1 MARSTATVSRTARGA
16 AVALVLGLVA
26 LVGYAGAV
34 DAAGFVGNLGQ
45 TNDTN
50 YNVGRVDFAQPFTTG
65 SLANGYSL
73 SSIEIQ
79 FAEAGSSH
87 ELRAEIWTSRNDG
100 TPDTRA
106 GTLTKPATLT
116 TGSHY
121 STLTTSGLDLDP
133 STTYLLVMVAEGTM
147 GSLVTIQGTDS
158 DSEDAGSQVGWSI
171 GDTSLQRNRFPPGSP
186 WSNHNA
192 AMKIRINGT
201 AKNVAATGKPSVSGT
216 PQVGTALSASTSGI
230 MDDNGLTSADFT
242 YQWIRVGNNET
253 AIAGANA
260 ATYTPVAADFG
271 KKLRV
276 KVSFTDDDGYDEERT
291 SDVWPA
297 SRTILAAPSACPTSA
312 HWCTTLTVGKHG
324 GGNPSFGFFGAD
336 GIGALDDTTIEYAG
350 TTYRISQVR
359 LLPSSGD
366 EEFRIAI
373 DRFVARRSVFTVDT
387 EVFVTDAENE
397 RTTAPMRYVWN
408 RPADMTW
415 IEGQRVTMSVEI
427 ANSAATGQPAI
438 SGTAQVGKTL
448 TASTH
453 GITDADGLSAPVY
466 RYQWIRVD
474 GSNETSI
481 AGAGMNTYTLVAGDA
496 GKRVKVRVSFTDD
509 YGVAENVTSDAYPA
523 SGAIANAQAP
533 SPASGHAVSADGT
546 SVVLVFDEDLGA
558 AEPATSAFTVTV
570 DGAGAAVEGVSLQ
583 VGGENEKVH
592 LAMAGTILAGQ
603 TVIVS
608 YTDPSPDGAT
618 LQDPDGNSAASFAD
632 LAVANGSTAVTE
644 VSIAAVA
651 ASAVYREEDA
661 SFTLTRT
668 HSGTALAVAVRLT
681 QTRSYLP
688 AQALA
693 HTVTFAAD
701 ATEATLSIPYVTFQA
716 IPKGEEI
723 DSGTLTATPEAGTG
737 HAIDATAGSATVNVV
752 VAATVSF
759 DMDAYTVGEADG
771 TVSFDVVVRTGT
783 GANAPA
789 QNVRYSVSTEEGT
802 ATVPGDYIAISSS
815 VGFTPGDFTADGA
828 RYRAAKTVVI
838 DIVDDNAWTGD
849 RAFHV
854 ALEQSPGLAPK
865 YWNPVTAAGVACP
878 VERCRTPITIQE
890 DEPDPIPPTGK
901 PSISGTPQAGATL
914 SVLTGDIMDGNGLS
928 APDFTYRWVRV
939 DGTGNATV
947 IVGASSATHTPVA
960 GDVGH
965 KLRVEVSF
973 TDDDGFTEEV
983 TSDAWPASGAI
994 VAAPRACPLDV
1005 QWCTTLTVGEAID
1018 GMSVS
1023 QGYSSAPGLGA
1034 LGDRTIELDGTIHT
1048 ISAIRLVTT
1057 SGNAEIEMAIDA
1069 FVPRR
1074 TVFTLGEET
1083 FTASGMSEEAGVT
1096 TRYVWPAPSG
1106 VAWVEGQKVTVSA
1119 RFPNWRSTGKPS
1131 ISGTP
1136 QVRQTLSAS
1145 TSGIMDPNGLSDP
1158 GFTYQW
1164 VRLDSDGTS
1173 NATDIAGAN
1182 SATYALNVSD
1192 IGKKIAVTVGLTDD
1206 HGYTARLESDPY
1218 PATGTILSLPPPAPT
1233 AETLVGNLGQA
1244 NDTTYHLASTDFA
1257 QPFTTG
1263 SLDKGYTL
1271 SSVEIRFSSAGSSH
1285 SLSVEI
1291 WTRRNDGR
1299 PDTSIKR
1306 LTNPANVTSGS
1317 HYSTF
1322 TATNGLDLDASTT
1335 YLLVVLE
1342 GGSNLGI
1349 QGTGSNDEDS
1359 GSSVGWSIG
1368 DTSLQKNRFPPGS
1381 PWENRN
1387 AAMKIRI
1394 NGTAKNVDATGRPSI
1409 SGTAQVGATVSAST
1423 SGLMDDNGLNVV
1435 PFGYQW
1441 VRVDTGGTSN
1451 DTDIAGA
1458 HAATYT
1464 PVAADAGKK
1473 LKVRVSFRDDDG
1485 YEEER
1490 TSNAW
1495 PASRT
1500 ILAAPRACPADAH
1513 WCTTLTVGKRGG
1525 NNPVFGYFRDL
1536 GTGALDD
1543 TTIEYAGTAYR
1554 ISQVRLLPSSGDEEF
1569 RIVIDRFVAR
1579 RSVFTLGA
1587 ETFVTDA
1594 VNERTTAPVR
1604 YVWDRPA
1611 GMAWIPGQKVTMSVA
1626 IANSRATGQPAIS
1639 GTAQVGSTLTASTD
1653 AIRDPDGPNEPVYDY
1668 QWIQVDGENEASI
1681 LGASASTYTLLAGDA
1696 GKRMK
1701 VWVRFADG
1709 YGVAENVT
1717 SDAYP
1722 ASGAIASAGAPSP
1735 ASGHAVSADGTSI
1748 VLLFDEDLD
1757 ATVPATSA
1765 FAVTVDGA
1773 GAEVQGVSL
1782 QVDGENEKVHLA
1794 MAGTILAGQT
1804 VAVSYT
1810 DPSPDGPTLQ
1820 DPEGNSAASF
1830 AGLVVSNRSAVMT
1843 EVSIV
1848 AAAPSAVFRE
1858 EDASFTLTRTHSGTA
1873 LGVAVTLAQTR
1884 SFLPAQ
1890 ALSHTVS
1897 FAPDAT
1903 EATLSISYLAF
1914 QPMPAGEEVDSG
1926 TLTAT
1931 PEAGT
1936 GHTIDAN
1943 AGSATVDV
1951 VVAATVS
1958 FNADSYTVGET
1969 DGSLSFEVVMRTGTG
1984 AVVPTQE
1991 VFYSASTEE
2000 GTATVPDDYG
2010 PLSDTVS
2017 FAPADFAADG
2027 GRFRAAKTLEIDII
2041 DDTTGEGDTTFH
2053 VVLQQVPG
2061 LAAKYWNPVTPNG
2074 IACAAAHCRTPIT
2087 IEDDESQPVPAT
2099 GKPSISG
2106 SPRVGD
2112 TLSASTDG
2120 IMDGNG
2126 LSSPDFT
2133 YQWIRLDSDGVSNPR
2148 DIVGANAATYTQVAE
2163 DTDKKMKVKVSFT
2176 DDGGFAEELASDA
2189 WPRNGAILGLART
2202 GTVRLTGARL
2212 GSMEPHKRE
2221 AAVDICWER
2230 ESAVPAGSDVTIEA
2244 RVRPFWDYPEPF
2256 GEWMEVARGDSFT
2269 ACGNGNT
2276 GVQWTRNRRWRGQAF
2291 TVEMRIRR
2299 GEEVL
2304 AISPQFKAQAPNS
2317 DTAVLNASLS
2327 APLDDEG
2334 YGVDVPHGPFVLEL
2348 YFTDPL
2354 MYVLGTEA
2362 VIGLE
2367 AADFEPLNA
2376 TVAVETWNAQ
2386 TYKVTVTPT
2395 TLGQAVRVHLPA
2407 SKVLGVGESLT
2418 EDGANTYVR
2427 SNTASNEVTT
2437 DTVGPEN
2444 QSRAPALRARFESAP
2459 TSHDGV
2465 TPFTLRIAFSEGV
2478 TVEPE
2483 AMRDHGLQVSGG
2495 TVTAAARVDGRS
2507 DLWELTL
2514 EPAGSHPVG
2523 IIVPPGRACT
2533 EQGALCTADGRSL
2546 STAVPALGIPYLAP
2560 AKGRQAQGTG
2570 LTAEFRNV
2578 PPEHDGSSGFTFRL
2592 AFSEAPR
2599 VSFRT
2604 LRDEALAASGGTV
2617 RRVRRV
2623 VRGRNDLWEIR
2634 VEPSGRGA
2642 VTVTL
2647 GPSPACGESGAV
2659 CTSDGRALSEAI
2671 SATIQGPPALSV
2683 ADAEVE
2689 EGPNAKLTFVITLSR
2704 ASSSTVTVEAATSD
2718 GTAVAGDDYVAKSKT
2733 KTFAPGET
2741 SKAFKVKVIDDVL
2754 DEGRETLTVTLSNPS
2769 GGNAY
2774 IADGTATGT
2783 ITNDDPMP
2791 QAAAIRIAREIASQL
2806 VEAVSSRAEGGA
2818 GANHLTVGG
2827 LSLAGGGTLEEP
2839 DLAKPLGLPEWDSRQ
2854 ALDART
2860 QSMTGEEILLGSSFS
2875 RSAGTAGP
2883 SRAAVGVWG
2892 HVATGRFDAEED
2904 TISLDGE
2911 VTTGLLGADLEWD
2924 RALAGLI
2931 LQHSKG
2937 DGGFTGEGE
2946 IAGEFESTL
2955 AGIYPYAHIDVTN
2968 TVSAWALAGGGSGD
2982 LTLRS
2987 EGHTAIETDMSMR
3000 VGAAG
3005 LNGQVLER
3013 AGPGGLALELRTD
3026 AMWVQSKTDA
3036 TDGLVATEADAS
3048 RVRLIVEGARSF
3060 ETGNGATITPTGQVG
3075 VRYDGGDAET
3085 GAGLELG
3092 AGLRYH
3098 QGPLTIEGQVR
3109 GLVAHEED
3117 GYREW
3122 GASGAIRV
3130 QPSASG
3136 RGLSLALAPVWGE
3149 ATSGAERLWS
3159 ARDAR
3164 EFDPSRAFEPE
3175 GRLEAEMGYG
3185 LLVPHTRGLLTPY
3198 AGLTL
3203 AGGGSQTVRTGAR
3216 WDLAPGAAL
3225 GLEGTRPGGDRD
3237 YASAVELRLQVTW

>member
-1 MARSTATVSRTARGA
+1 MARGA
-16 AVALVLGLVA
+16 TVALVLGLAA

-45 TNDTN
+45 ANDTT
-50 YNVGRVDFAQPFTTG
+50 YHMGTIDFAQPFTTG

-73 SSIEIQ
+73 SSIEIRLDR
-79 FAEAGSSH
+79 AGSSYA
-87 ELRAEIWTSRNDG
+87 LRAEIWTSRSDG
-100 TPDTRA
+100 KPDTRA
-106 GTLTKPATLT
+106 VTLTKPATLT

-121 STLTTSGLDLDP
+121 STFTTSGLNLNP
-133 STTYLLVMVAEGTM
+133 STTYLLVMAAEGTM
-147 GSLVTIQGTDS
+147 GSSVTIQGTDS
-158 DSEDAGSQVGWSI
+158 DSEDAGSEVGWSI
-171 GDTSLQRNRFPPGSP
+171 GDTSLQMNRFPPGSP

-216 PQVGTALSASTSGI
+216 PQVGTALSVSTSRI

-242 YQWIRVGNNET
+242 YQWIRVGT
-253 AIAGANA
+253 FQTPIAGANA
-260 ATYTPVAADFG
+260 ASYTPVAADFG
-271 KKLRV
+271 KKLGV

-291 SDVWPA
+291 SNAWPA
-297 SRTILAAPSACPTSA
+297 NRTILAAPSACPTGA
-312 HWCTTLTVGKHG
+312 HWCTTLTVGRR
-324 GGNPSFGFFGAD
+324 GGNNPVFGYFRD
-336 GIGALDDTTIEYAG
+336 LDTGALDDTTIEYAG
-350 TTYRISQVR
+350 RNHRISQVR

-373 DRFVARRSVFTVDT
+373 DRFVARHSVFTLDT

-397 RTTAPMRYVWN
+397 RTTAPMRYVWD
-408 RPADMTW
+408 RPADMAW
-415 IEGQRVTMSVEI
+415 IDGQRVAMSVEI

-438 SGTAQVGKTL
+438 TGTAQAGKTL
-448 TASTH
+448 AASTH
-453 GITDADGLSAPVY
+453 GIADADGLSAPVY

-481 AGAGMNTYTLVAGDA
+481 AGADMSTYTLGAGDA

-509 YGVAENVTSDAYPA
+509 YGVDENVTSDAYPA
-523 SGAIANAQAP
+523 SGVIANARAP

-558 AEPATSAFTVTV
+558 TEPATSAFTVTV

-592 LAMAGTILAGQ
+592 LAMAGTILVGQ
-603 TVIVS
+603 TVVVS
-608 YTDPSPDGAT
+608 YTDPSPGGAT
-618 LQDPDGNSAASFAD
+618 LQDPDGNGAASFAD

-701 ATEATLSIPYVTFQA
+701 ATEATLSISYLTFQA

-737 HAIDATAGSATVNVV
+737 HTIDATAGSAAVNLV

-854 ALEQSPGLAPK
+854 VLEQSPGLAPK
-865 YWNPVTAAGVACP
+865 YWNPVTPAGVACP

-914 SVLTGDIMDGNGLS
+914 SVSTGDIMDGNGLS

-939 DGTGNATV
+939 DGSGTGNATV
-947 IVGASSATHTPVA
+947 IVGASSATYTPVA
-960 GDVGH
+960 RDVGD

-973 TDDDGFTEEV
+973 TDDDGFTEKV

-994 VAAPRACPLDV
+994 VAAPHACPPDV

-1023 QGYSSAPGLGA
+1023 HGYSSASGLGA
-1034 LGDRTIELDGTIHT
+1034 LGDGTIELDGTIHT

-1057 SGNAEIEMAIDA
+1057 SGSAEVEMAIDA

-1074 TVFTLGEET
+1074 TLVTLGEET
-1083 FTASGMSEEAGVT
+1083 FEASGMSEETGGT

-1106 VAWVEGQKVTVSA
+1106 MTWAEGQKVTVSA
-1119 RFPNWRSTGKPS
+1119 RLPNWRSTGKPS

-1145 TSGIMDPNGLSDP
+1145 TSGIMDPNGLSNP

-1173 NATDIAGAN
+1173 NATDIAGAT

-1192 IGKKIAVTVGLTDD
+1192 IGKKIAVTVRLTDD
-1206 HGYTARLESDPY
+1206 HGYTATRESDPY
-1218 PATGTILSLPPPAPT
+1218 PATGTILSLPPPSPT

-1244 NDTTYHLASTDFA
+1244 NDTIYNMGTTDFA

-1263 SLDKGYTL
+1263 SLANGYSL
-1271 SSVEIRFSSAGSSH
+1271 SSIEVQLDRAGSSYA
-1285 SLSVEI
+1285 LRAEI
-1291 WTRRNDGR
+1291 WTSRSDGK
-1299 PDTSIKR
+1299 PDTR
-1306 LTNPANVTSGS
+1306 AVTLTKPATLTTGS

-1322 TATNGLDLDASTT
+1322 TTNGLNLDPSTT
-1335 YLLVVLE
+1335 YLLVMAAE
-1342 GGSNLGI
+1342 G
-1349 QGTGSNDEDS
+1349 TM
-1359 GSSVGWSIG
+1359 GSSVTIHGTDSDSEDAGSTVGWSIG
-1368 DTSLQKNRFPPGS
+1368 DTSLRKNRFPPGS
-1381 PWENRN
+1381 PWESYN

-1394 NGTAKNVDATGRPSI
+1394 NGTAKNVGATGRPSI

-1423 SGLMDDNGLNVV
+1423 SGIMDGNGLNVV
-1435 PFGYQW
+1435 PYGYQW
-1441 VRVDTGGTSN
+1441 VRVGTGGTSN

-1458 HAATYT
+1458 RAATYT
-1464 PVAADAGKK
+1464 TVAADAGEK

-1513 WCTTLTVGKRGG
+1513 WCTTLTVGRRGG

-1536 GTGALDD
+1536 DTGALDD
-1543 TTIEYAGTAYR
+1543 RTIEYAGRNHR

-1569 RIVIDRFVAR
+1569 RIVIDRFLAR
-1579 RSVFTLGA
+1579 RSVFTVGA
-1587 ETFVTDA
+1587 ETFVVDA
-1594 VNERTTAPVR
+1594 ENERDTAPWR

-1626 IANSRATGQPAIS
+1626 IANSPATGKPAIA

-1653 AIRDPDGPNEPVYDY
+1653 PIRDPDGPNEPVYDY
-1668 QWIQVDGENEASI
+1668 QWIQVDGANEVSI
-1681 LGASASTYTLLAGDA
+1681 IGASASTYTLLAGDA

-1701 VWVRFADG
+1701 VRVSFADG
-1709 YGVAENVT
+1709 YGVDEYVT

-1773 GAEVQGVSL
+1773 GAEVEGVSL

-1810 DPSPDGPTLQ
+1810 DPSPDGVTLQ

-1830 AGLVVSNRSAVMT
+1830 IGLAVSNRSAVMT
-1843 EVSIV
+1843 EVSV
-1848 AAAPSAVFRE
+1848 AAAAPSAVYRE

-1873 LGVAVTLAQTR
+1873 LAVPVTLAQTR

-1890 ALSHTVS
+1890 ELSHTVS

-1914 QPMPAGEEVDSG
+1914 QSMPAGEEVDSG

-1931 PEAGT
+1931 PGAGT
-1936 GHTIDAN
+1936 GHAIDAA
-1943 AGSATVDV
+1943 AGSATVNV
-1951 VVAATVS
+1951 VVAATVR
-1958 FNADSYTVGET
+1958 FDADSYTVGET
-1969 DGSLSFEVVMRTGTG
+1969 DGSLSFEIVMRTGTG
-1984 AVVPTQE
+1984 AVVPAQD
-1991 VFYSASTEE
+1991 VFYAVLTEE

-2010 PLSDTVS
+2010 PLSETLS
-2017 FAPADFAADG
+2017 FAPADFTADG
-2027 GRFRAAKTLEIDII
+2027 GRFRAAKTLDIDII
-2041 DDTTGEGDTTFH
+2041 DDTAGEGDKTFH

-2061 LAAKYWNPVTPNG
+2061 LARKYWSPVTSDGN
-2074 IACAAAHCRTPIT
+2074 ACAAVECRTPIT

-2126 LSSPDFT
+2126 LSTPDFT
-2133 YQWIRLDSDGVSNPR
+2133 YQWVRLDSNGVSNPR
-2148 DIVGANAATYTQVAE
+2148 DIVGANAATYTPVAE
-2163 DTDKKMKVKVSFT
+2163 DTGKKMKVKVSFT

-2202 GTVRLTGARL
+2202 GTVKLAGVRL
-2212 GSMEPHKRE
+2212 GSMEPNRRD
-2221 AAVDICWER
+2221 AGVDICWER
-2230 ESAVPAGSDVTIEA
+2230 DSAVPTGSDVAIEA

-2269 ACGNGNT
+2269 ACGDGNT

-2304 AISPQFKAQAPNS
+2304 AISPQFKAQAPNR
-2317 DTAVLNASLS
+2317 DAAVLNATLS

-2348 YFTDPL
+2348 SFTDPL

-2362 VIGLE
+2362 VTGLE
-2367 AADFEPLNA
+2367 AADFEPTNA
-2376 TVAVETWNAQ
+2376 AVAVETWNAQ

-2395 TLGQAVRVHLPA
+2395 TLGQAVSVHLPA
-2407 SKVLGVGESLT
+2407 NRVLGVGESLT

-2437 DTVGPEN
+2437 DTVGPKN
-2444 QSRAPALRARFESAP
+2444 QSRAPALMARFESAP
-2459 TSHDGV
+2459 ISHDGE

-2483 AMRDHGLQVSGG
+2483 AMRDHALQVSGG

-2514 EPAGSHPVG
+2514 EPAGSQPVG
-2523 IIVPPGRACT
+2523 IVVPPGRACT
-2533 EQGALCTADGRSL
+2533 EPGALCTADGRTL
-2546 STAVPALGIPYLAP
+2546 STAVPALGIPYVAP
-2560 AKGRQAQGTG
+2560 ARGRQAQGTG
-2570 LTAEFRNV
+2570 PTAEFRNV

-2604 LRDEALAASGGTV
+2604 LRDQALAASGGTV
-2617 RRVRRV
+2617 QRVRRV
-2623 VRGRNDLWEIR
+2623 ERGRNDLWEIR
-2634 VEPSGRGA
+2634 VKPSGRGA

-2659 CTSDGRALSEAI
+2659 CTPDGRALSEAI

-2689 EGPNAKLTFVITLSR
+2689 EGPNAKLAFVITLSR

-2718 GTAVAGDDYVAKSKT
+2718 GTAVAGEDYVAKSKT
-2733 KTFAPGET
+2733 KTLAPGET
-2741 SKAFKVKVIDDVL
+2741 STVFRVKVIDDAL
-2754 DEGRETLTVTLSNPS
+2754 DEGSETLTVTLSNPS

-2774 IADGTATGT
+2774 VADGTATGT
-2783 ITNDDPMP
+2783 ISNDDPMP
-2791 QAAAIRIAREIASQL
+2791 QAAAIRIAREIGSQL
-2806 VEAVSSRAEGGA
+2806 VEAVSSRADGGA
-2818 GANHLTVGG
+2818 GTNHLTVGG
-2827 LSLAGGGTLEEP
+2827 LSVTGGGTPEEP
-2839 DLAKPLGLPEWDSRQ
+2839 DLAKPPGRPEWDSRQ

-2860 QSMTGEEILLGSSFS
+2860 QGMTGEEILLGSSFS
-2875 RSAGTAGP
+2875 LSAGTTGP
-2883 SRAAVGVWG
+2883 SRAAFGAWG

-2955 AGIYPYAHIDVTN
+2955 AGIYPYARIDVTN
-2968 TVSAWALAGGGSGD
+2968 TVSAWALAGGGSGV

-2987 EGHTAIETDMSMR
+2987 EGHTEIETDLSMR

-3005 LNGQVLER
+3005 LKGQVLEP
-3013 AGPGGLALELRTD
+3013 ADPGGLALDLRTD
-3026 AMWVQSKTDA
+3026 AMWVRSMTDA

-3075 VRYDGGDAET
+3075 VRHDGGDAET
-3085 GAGLELG
+3085 GTGLELG

-3098 QGPLTIEGQVR
+3098 QGPLTIEGRVR
-3109 GLVAHEED
+3109 VLVAHEED

-3122 GASGAIRV
+3122 GASGALRV

-3136 RGLSLALAPVWGE
+3136 RGLRLALAPVWGE
-3149 ATSGAERLWS
+3149 AASGAERLWS

-3164 EFDPSRAFEPE
+3164 ELGPSRAFEPG

-3185 LLVPHTRGLLTPY
+3185 LLVPHARGLLTPY

-3225 GLEGTRPGGDRD
+3225 GLEGTRTGGDRD
-3237 YASAVELRLQVTW
+3237 CASAVELRLQVTW